1 MKKRLWQRVQD
12 HAAHK
17 PEGIRKRPAT
27 KWVKPGEV
35 KLRVKH
41 LRGEHKY
48 IRHASLLGF
57 DDES

>member
-17 PEGIRKRPAT
+17 PEGIRKRSAT